1 MNDVVWSIN
10 IMCAILLVLVGVS
23 IYYIFKYDEFWP
35 NDGAQSRNEDSNLG
49 SESRPYDGSCEGAH
63 S

>member
-1 MNDVVWSIN
+1 
-10 IMCAILLVLVGVS
+10 MCAILLILVGVV

-35 NDGAQSRNEDSNLG
+35 NDGAQSRNEDSDIG
-49 SESRPYDGSCEGAH
+49 SEGGAHDGSCEGTH

>member
-1 MNDVVWSIN
+1 MSEVVWSIN
-10 IMCAILLVLVGVS
+10 IMCAILLISVGVV

-35 NDGAQSRNEDSNLG
+35 NDGAQSRNEDSDIG
-49 SESRPYDGSCEGAH
+49 SEGRTHDGSCEGAH